1 MDRVQIKGL
10 GITCATDPGH
20 HRLMRGVL
28 RIVESIQKV
37 RVLPDATAI
46 LGRTGPCAREAY
58 GIVLPHFP
66 GEHLCH
72 AQFVLPAIAKVLLV
86 EERVLC
92 APHQGCQGHPPGV
105 FAFHLLQHARVT
117 VLHPADHKTVE
128 MRALPPHHALQN
140 MVHLC

>member
-92 APHQGCQGHPPGV
+92 APHQGCQGHRRASSPSISSS
-105 FAFHLLQHARVT
+105 
-117 VLHPADHKTVE
+117 
-128 MRALPPHHALQN
+128 MRGSPYAISPTMYYPQSG
-140 MVHLC
+140 